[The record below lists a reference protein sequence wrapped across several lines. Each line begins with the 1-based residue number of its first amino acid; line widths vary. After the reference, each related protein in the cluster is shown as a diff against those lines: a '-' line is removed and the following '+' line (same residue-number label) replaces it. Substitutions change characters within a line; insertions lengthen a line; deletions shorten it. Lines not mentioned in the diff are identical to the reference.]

1 MIFNKGY
8 HGRKREDLRFLP
20 FLLMLCTGISI
31 SSIDMYLPALPE
43 LAEFFKT
50 TANVLR
56 VSIMISPFISAF
68 AGLFYGSMSDKY
80 GRRPIILFCLFI
92 FSIGS
97 LWCAFSNS
105 ATEFLIARSVQAM
118 GSTGMGLQTITVISD
133 KFKGITLARYL
144 SIYSVLYPTTYAVA
158 PNIGAF
164 LMLYMSWRGIFYF
177 LTLAGSGLML
187 FLYVILPETLNM
199 KSVTQQQKISI
210 SGWFLDVRRMF
221 RTKPIFRNMALTN
234 ALASIMNNIFITNSP
249 FIFEQHFCLTKTQFA
264 NLSIIPHS
272 FNIIGCLVYSF
283 LLKSRSPKSCLN
295 LGRIVTLLFMIFTVI
310 ALCIPDALQIVTVV
324 TLYCIC
330 AFGMS
335 FLAMTSVG
343 FAVSD
348 IQANKG
354 LANGVVQFVRNISS
368 SFAVM
373 LVGYFC
379 AGSVSQ
385 VFFAMSACAFAVV
398 MTISTCYQRL
408 PDMA

>member
-1 MIFNKGY
+1 
-8 HGRKREDLRFLP
+8 
-20 FLLMLCTGISI
+20 
-31 SSIDMYLPALPE
+31 MYLPALPE
-43 LAEFFKT
+43 LAGFFQT
-50 TANVLR
+50 TDNVLR

-80 GRRPIILFCLFI
+80 GRRPIILLCLFI

-97 LWCAFSNS
+97 LWCAFSES

-133 KFKGITLARYL
+133 KFKGLTLARYL

-164 LMLYMSWRGIFYF
+164 LMLYTSWRGIFYF
-177 LTLAGSGLML
+177 LTLTGSGLMI
-187 FLYVILPETLNM
+187 FLYIILPETLNL
-199 KSVTQQQKISI
+199 KSITHQPAVSI
-210 SGWFLDVRRMF
+210 SGWFSDVRRIFM
-221 RTKPIFRNMALTN
+221 TKPIFRNMALTN

-249 FIFEQHFCLTKTQFA
+249 FIFEQHFSLTKTQFA
-264 NLSIIPHS
+264 NISIIPHS
-272 FNIIGCLVYSF
+272 FNIIGCLLYSF
-283 LLKSRSPKSCLN
+283 LLKSYSPKSCLN
-295 LGRIVTLLFMIFTVI
+295 IGRIVTLSFMVFTLI
-310 ALCIPDALQIVTVV
+310 ALCFPNALHIATVV

-335 FLAMTSVG
+335 FLVMTSVG

-348 IQANKG
+348 MQTNKG
-354 LANGVVQFVRNISS
+354 LANGIVQFVRNISS
-368 SFAVM
+368 SSVVM

-385 VFFAMSACAFAVV
+385 VFLAMSTCAFAVV
-398 MTISTCYQRL
+398 MTISTCYRRL
-408 PDMA
+408 PEMA